1 MSASIVGSKAALP
14 AFKAGE
20 GAGII
25 ELMVASN
32 EKEGKTVSITEGLVN
47 FAYYESILQD
57 VVRASVT
64 FVDSG
69 DSVDGKTVM
78 EGLPIYGTEKATIKV
93 EDNNKEKIE
102 VELYVNKPTDVVDDT
117 RKKVCM
123 LNFASKEFFDNEK
136 IRLSTRFDG
145 LISQHVENILTK
157 ATPARPQG
165 GQGGNKSRYSGG
177 VKGSEKTYLDT
188 QKERFIE
195 KTSNERNFIGNNKKA
210 FYTINWLA
218 KQAVPSDQENQDAP
232 GNSAGFMFWETSDGF
247 HYKSI
252 DGLMNTET
260 NKPKKRFIYNE
271 TPEGPCSGNMPDGY
285 DAKVLEYTVDNRVNV
300 QEKLKMGAYSTRTWT
315 FNPYDTNVEILYPNA
330 FVTGANSVKSISK
343 NEEGNQEYLELAGKK
358 LPFLNPEFNKE
369 IDFSRTEFRILDTG
383 TLPEGKGSGEDST
396 QIKKSKEE
404 NMEYKNILNQGIM
417 RMNQLFACKVIITI
431 PGDFS
436 LHAGDAVYFDAPG
449 LREDTKADDVDRH
462 ISGNY
467 VISSICHYLDGAHT
481 LTKMDLIRDSFG
493 RKPPAR
499 TQSRTD
505 MLKNDPGKYWS
516 NRRKWRGG
524 GARNKYGQNVKT
536 SPVNTGP
543 RGRWG
548 AKNSR

>member
-1 MSASIVGSKAALP
+1 MAGKIAGAKLAKAA
-14 AFKAGE
+14 FKEGE
-20 GAGII
+20 GAGIVEFI
-25 ELMVASN
+25 MNSN
-32 EKEGKTVSITEGLVN
+32 EKPGTTVNIATGIVN
-47 FAYYESILQD
+47 FAYYESLLQD
-57 VVRASVT
+57 CIRAQVSFMDT
-64 FVDSG
+64 GNSIDK
-69 DSVDGKTVM
+69 KTVM
-78 EGLPIYGTEKATIKV
+78 EGLPVYGTEKTSIIC
-93 EDNNKEKIE
+93 EDNNGETIE
-102 VELYVNKPTDVVDDT
+102 VELYVNQPDQVSNETTKSTVS
-117 RKKVCM
+117 
-123 LNFASKEFFDNEK
+123 LNLASKEFFDNEK
-136 IRLSTRFDG
+136 VRLNTRFDG
-145 LISQHVENILTK
+145 KIANGKTPSKEGGSVEKILK
-157 ATPARPQG
+157 KDDKFLAT
-165 GQGGNKSRYSGG
+165 
-177 VKGSEKTYLDT
+177 EKEIFT
-188 QKERFIE
+188 EA
-195 KTSNERNFIGNNKKA
+195 TSNNRNFVGNNWKP
-210 FYTINWLA
+210 FFGINWLA
-218 KQAVPSDQENQDAP
+218 PQSVPSGQENPSAK

-536 SPVNTGP
+536 SPVNRAPTD
-543 RGRWG
+543 WG
-548 AKNSR
+548 ARRKARRGSS

>member
-232 GNSAGFMFWETSDGF
+232 GNSAGFMFWETADGF
-247 HYKSI
+247 HFKSI
-252 DGLMNTET
+252 DSLMNTET
-260 NKPKKRFIYNE
+260 NPVKKRFIYNE
-271 TPEGPCSGNMPDGY
+271 TSEGPCSGQLPEGY
-285 DAKVLEYTVDNRVNV
+285 DAKVLEMSVDNRVDA
-300 QEKLKMGAYSTRTWT
+300 QQKLKMGAYSTRTWT
-315 FNPYDTNVEILYPNA
+315 FNPYDCKVEILYPNA
-330 FVTGANSVKSISK
+330 FLQGADSIQGEAVNTK
-343 NEEGNQEYLELAGKK
+343 GNQENLKKAGEKF
-358 LPFLNPEFNKE
+358 PYWNKE
-369 IDFSRTEFRILDTG
+369 LNKNIDFSRSEFRILDTG
-383 TLPEGKGSGEDST
+383 TLPKGKGSGEDNAQVKDS
-396 QIKKSKEE
+396 KKENSKPLET
-404 NMEYKNILNQGIM
+404 LNQGTM
-417 RMNQLFACKVIITI
+417 RMNQLFASKVIITI

-436 LHAGDAVYFDAPG
+436 LHAGEAVYFDAPG
-449 LREDTKADDVDRH
+449 LRKDKKEKGTDELDKH
-462 ISGNY
+462 IGGNY
-467 VISSICHYLDGAHT
+467 VIASICHYLDTNNT
-481 LTKMDLIRDSFG
+481 LTKMDLVRDSFG
-493 RKPPAR
+493 RKAQDR
-499 TQSRTD
+499 TNTASVPTAQ
-505 MLKNDPGKYWS
+505 L
-516 NRRKWRGG
+516 
-524 GARNKYGQNVKT
+524 A
-536 SPVNTGP
+536 NTGT
-543 RGRWG
+543 GRDGTFGTGTYG
-548 AKNSR
+548 AGRPSG

>member
-1 MSASIVGSKAALP
+1 MAGKIAGAKLAKAA
-14 AFKAGE
+14 FKEGE
-20 GAGII
+20 GAGIVEFI
-25 ELMVASN
+25 LNSN
-32 EKEGKTVSITEGLVN
+32 EKSGNSVNIATGIIN
-47 FAYYESILQD
+47 FAYYESLLQD
-57 VVRASVT
+57 CIRAQVSFMDT
-64 FVDSG
+64 GNSIDK
-69 DSVDGKTVM
+69 KTVM
-78 EGLPIYGTEKATIKV
+78 EGLPVYGTEKTSIIC
-93 EDNNKEKIE
+93 EDNNGETIE
-102 VELYVNKPTDVVDDT
+102 VELYVNQPDQISNETTKSTVS
-117 RKKVCM
+117 
-123 LNFASKEFFDNEK
+123 LNLASKEFFDNEK
-136 IRLSTRFDG
+136 VRLNIRFDG
-145 LISQHVENILTK
+145 KIANGKTPSKEGGSVEKILK
-157 ATPARPQG
+157 KDDKFLAT
-165 GQGGNKSRYSGG
+165 
-177 VKGSEKTYLDT
+177 EK
-188 QKERFIE
+188 EIFIE
-195 KTSNERNFIGNNKKA
+195 ATSNNRNFVGNNWKP
-210 FYTINWLA
+210 FFGINWLA
-218 KQAVPSDQENQDAP
+218 PQSVPSGQENPSAK

-260 NKPKKRFIYNE
+260 NKPKKKFIYNE
-271 TPEGPCSGNMPDGY
+271 TPEGPCSANMPDGY

-315 FNPYDTNVEILYPNA
+315 FNPFDTSVDILYPNA
-330 FVTGANSVKSISK
+330 FLQGASSVKSISS

-358 LPFLNPEFNKE
+358 LPYLNPEFNKD
-369 IDFSRTEFRILDTG
+369 IDFSRTEFRVLDVG
-383 TLPEGKGSGEDST
+383 SLPEGKGAGENST
-396 QIKKSKEE
+396 QIQKSKDQ
-404 NMEYKNILNQGIM
+404 NIEYKNVLNQGIM

-467 VISSICHYLDGAHT
+467 VISSICHYLDGTHT

-536 SPVNTGP
+536 SKVS
-543 RGRWG
+543 GRQMG
-548 AKNSR
+548 RSAAKRRSSNK

>member
-1 MSASIVGSKAALP
+1 MAGKIAGAKLAKAA
-14 AFKAGE
+14 FKEGE
-20 GAGII
+20 GAGIVEFI
-25 ELMVASN
+25 MNSN
-32 EKEGKTVSITEGLVN
+32 EKPGTTVNIATGIVN
-47 FAYYESILQD
+47 FAYYESLLQD
-57 VVRASVT
+57 CIRAQVSFMDT
-64 FVDSG
+64 GNSIDK
-69 DSVDGKTVM
+69 KTVM
-78 EGLPIYGTEKATIKV
+78 EGLPVYGTEKTSIIC
-93 EDNNKEKIE
+93 EDNNGETIE
-102 VELYVNKPTDVVDDT
+102 VELYVNQPDQVSNETTKSTVS
-117 RKKVCM
+117 
-123 LNFASKEFFDNEK
+123 LNLASKEFFDNEK
-136 IRLSTRFDG
+136 VRLNTRFDG
-145 LISQHVENILTK
+145 KIANGKTPSKEGGSVEKILK
-157 ATPARPQG
+157 KDDKFLAT
-165 GQGGNKSRYSGG
+165 
-177 VKGSEKTYLDT
+177 EKEIFT
-188 QKERFIE
+188 EA
-195 KTSNERNFIGNNKKA
+195 TSNNRNFVGNNWKP
-210 FYTINWLA
+210 FFGINWLA
-218 KQAVPSDQENQDAP
+218 PQSVPSGQENPSAK

-315 FNPYDTNVEILYPNA
+315 FNPYDTKVEILYPNA

>member
-1 MSASIVGSKAALP
+1 MAGKIAGAKLAKAA
-14 AFKAGE
+14 FKEGE
-20 GAGII
+20 GAGIVEFI
-25 ELMVASN
+25 LNSN
-32 EKEGKTVSITEGLVN
+32 EKSGNSVNIATGIIN
-47 FAYYESILQD
+47 FAYYESLLQD
-57 VVRASVT
+57 CIRAQVSFMDT
-64 FVDSG
+64 GNSIDK
-69 DSVDGKTVM
+69 KTVM
-78 EGLPIYGTEKATIKV
+78 EGLPVYGTEKTSIIC
-93 EDNNKEKIE
+93 EDNNGETIE
-102 VELYVNKPTDVVDDT
+102 VELYVNQPDQISNETTKSTVS
-117 RKKVCM
+117 
-123 LNFASKEFFDNEK
+123 LNLASKEFFDNEK
-136 IRLSTRFDG
+136 VRLNIRFDG
-145 LISQHVENILTK
+145 KIANGKTPSKEGGSVEKILK
-157 ATPARPQG
+157 KDDKFLAT
-165 GQGGNKSRYSGG
+165 
-177 VKGSEKTYLDT
+177 EKEIFT
-188 QKERFIE
+188 EA
-195 KTSNERNFIGNNKKA
+195 TSNNRNFVGNNWKP
-210 FYTINWLA
+210 FFGINWLA
-218 KQAVPSDQENQDAP
+218 PQSVPSGQENPSAK

-260 NKPKKRFIYNE
+260 NKPKKKFIYNE
-271 TPEGPCSGNMPDGY
+271 TPEGPCSANMPDGY

-315 FNPYDTNVEILYPNA
+315 FNPFDTSVDILYPNA
-330 FVTGANSVKSISK
+330 FLQGASSVKSISS

-358 LPFLNPEFNKE
+358 LPYLNPEFNKD
-369 IDFSRTEFRILDTG
+369 IDFSRTEFRVLDVG
-383 TLPEGKGSGEDST
+383 SLPEGKGAGENST
-396 QIKKSKEE
+396 QIQKSKDQ
-404 NMEYKNILNQGIM
+404 NIEYKNVLNQGIM

-467 VISSICHYLDGAHT
+467 VISSICHYLDGTHT

-536 SPVNTGP
+536 SKVS
-543 RGRWG
+543 GRQMG
-548 AKNSR
+548 RSAAKRRSSNK

>member
-1 MSASIVGSKAALP
+1 MAGKIAGAKLAKAA
-14 AFKAGE
+14 FKEGE
-20 GAGII
+20 GAGIVEFI
-25 ELMVASN
+25 LNSN
-32 EKEGKTVSITEGLVN
+32 EKSGNSVN
-47 FAYYESILQD
+47 IATGIISFAYYESLLQD
-57 VVRASVT
+57 CIRAQVSFMDT
-64 FVDSG
+64 GNSIDK
-69 DSVDGKTVM
+69 KTVM
-78 EGLPIYGTEKATIKV
+78 EGLPVYGTEKTSIIC
-93 EDNNKEKIE
+93 EDNNGETIE
-102 VELYVNKPTDVVDDT
+102 VELYVNQPDQISNETTKSTVS
-117 RKKVCM
+117 
-123 LNFASKEFFDNEK
+123 LNLASKEFFDNEK
-136 IRLSTRFDG
+136 VRLNIRFDG
-145 LISQHVENILTK
+145 KIANGKIPSKEGGSVEKILK
-157 ATPARPQG
+157 KDDKFLAT
-165 GQGGNKSRYSGG
+165 
-177 VKGSEKTYLDT
+177 EK
-188 QKERFIE
+188 EIFIE
-195 KTSNERNFIGNNKKA
+195 ATSNNRNFVGNNWKP
-210 FYTINWLA
+210 FFGINWLA
-218 KQAVPSDQENQDAP
+218 PQSVPSGQENPSAK

-260 NKPKKRFIYNE
+260 NKPKKKFIYNE
-271 TPEGPCSGNMPDGY
+271 TPEGPCSANMPDGY

-315 FNPYDTNVEILYPNA
+315 FNPYDTSVDILYPNA
-330 FVTGANSVKSISK
+330 FLQGTSNVESVSS

-358 LPFLNPEFNKE
+358 LPYLNPEFNKD
-369 IDFSRTEFRILDTG
+369 IDFSRTEFRVLDVG
-383 TLPEGKGSGEDST
+383 SLPEGKGAGENST
-396 QIKKSKEE
+396 QIQKSKDQ
-404 NMEYKNILNQGIM
+404 NIEYKNVLNQGIM

-467 VISSICHYLDGAHT
+467 VISSICHYLDGTHT

-536 SPVNTGP
+536 SKVS
-543 RGRWG
+543 GRQMG
-548 AKNSR
+548 RSAAKRRSSNK

>member
-1 MSASIVGSKAALP
+1 MAGKIAGAKLAKAA
-14 AFKAGE
+14 FKEGE
-20 GAGII
+20 GAGIVEFI
-25 ELMVASN
+25 LNSN
-32 EKEGKTVSITEGLVN
+32 EKSGNSVNIATGIIN
-47 FAYYESILQD
+47 FAYYESLLQD
-57 VVRASVT
+57 CIRAQVSFMDT
-64 FVDSG
+64 GNSIDK
-69 DSVDGKTVM
+69 KTVM
-78 EGLPIYGTEKATIKV
+78 EGLPVYGTEKTSIIC
-93 EDNNKEKIE
+93 EDNNGETIE
-102 VELYVNKPTDVVDDT
+102 VELYVNQPDQISNETTKSTVS
-117 RKKVCM
+117 
-123 LNFASKEFFDNEK
+123 LNLASKEFFDNEK
-136 IRLSTRFDG
+136 VRLNIRFDG
-145 LISQHVENILTK
+145 KIANGKTPSKEGGSVEKILK
-157 ATPARPQG
+157 KDDKFLAT
-165 GQGGNKSRYSGG
+165 
-177 VKGSEKTYLDT
+177 EKEIFT
-188 QKERFIE
+188 EA
-195 KTSNERNFIGNNKKA
+195 TSNNRNFVGNNWKP
-210 FYTINWLA
+210 FFGINWLA
-218 KQAVPSDQENQDAP
+218 PQSVPSDQENPAGK

-260 NKPKKRFIYNE
+260 NKPKKKFIYNE
-271 TPEGPCSGNMPDGY
+271 TPEGPCSANMPDGY

-315 FNPYDTNVEILYPNA
+315 FNPFDTSVDILYPNA
-330 FVTGANSVKSISK
+330 FLQGTSNVESVSS
-343 NEEGNQEYLELAGKK
+343 NEEGNQKFLELAGKK
-358 LPFLNPEFNKE
+358 LPYLNPEFNKD
-369 IDFSRTEFRILDTG
+369 IDFSRTEFRVLDVG
-383 TLPEGKGSGEDST
+383 SLPEGKGAGENST
-396 QIKKSKEE
+396 QIQKSKDQ
-404 NMEYKNILNQGIM
+404 NIEYKNGLNQGIM

-467 VISSICHYLDGAHT
+467 VISSICHYLDGTHT

-536 SPVNTGP
+536 SKVS
-543 RGRWG
+543 GRQMG
-548 AKNSR
+548 RSAAKRRSSNK